1 MSDKKEM
8 IDGIEV
14 DVEKAKKI
22 LRKIIVMEKTNLST
36 RKMETSDIIK
46 DIKKKIAE
54 EVTCY

>member
-1 MSDKKEM
+1 MSDKKEI

-14 DVEKAKKI
+14 DVEKAKKL

-36 RKMETSDIIK
+36 RKMDTTAIIK

>member
-1 MSDKKEM
+1 MSDKKEI

-14 DVEKAKKI
+14 DVEKAKK
-22 LRKIIVMEKTNLST
+22 LLWKIIVMEKTNLST
-36 RKMETSDIIK
+36 RKMDTTAIIK